1 VFNLAAVRALPD
13 GELDGF
19 HADDR
24 VSEIQRLPTN

>member
-13 GELDGF
+13 DELDRF
-19 HADDR
+19 HVDER